1 MSSHIIIQSPDEMNS
16 KFSTADRM
24 YDDTENNLNDVID
37 RALELEQPEELDY
50 KSKQTFKSI
59 EYYLNRIPPREA
71 DLIRLYHKD
80 QMKQEQIARLFG
92 ITQAAVSYRL
102 ARGRRRIQMLR
113 CMPELNRDDFEM
125 ELGPKFNDQDR
136 EILWRMYETTCQSEI
151 AKQMGLT
158 QGRVRHRFFR
168 SLNRIR
174 ELILEEERESEV
186 QLQIAVKQGKTEKE
200 IEKIKENIEKRVKN
214 SKYTKYY
221 QLFHFISDKHFNT
234 LHQVS
239 FPQFANRGDA
249 QVLPIN

>member
-1 MSSHIIIQSPDEMNS
+1 
-16 KFSTADRM
+16 M
-24 YDDTENNLNDVID
+24 YDDTENNLNDTID
-37 RALELEQPEELDY
+37 KALELEKLEELDY

-59 EYYLNRIPPREA
+59 EYYLNRIPAREA
-71 DLIRLYHKD
+71 DLIRLYHRD

-102 ARGRRRIQMLR
+102 ARGRRRIQYLR

-125 ELGPKFNDQDR
+125 ELGPKFNEQDR

-168 SLNRIR
+168 SLSRIR
-174 ELILEEERESEV
+174 ELIQEEERESEV
-186 QLQIAVKQGKTEKE
+186 QLQIAIKQGKSEKE
-200 IEKIKENIEKRVKN
+200 IEKIKLNVEKRVKN
-214 SKYTKYY
+214 SNYTKYY
-221 QLFHFISDKHFNT
+221 QVYFFISDKHFNMA
-234 LHQVS
+234 HEVV

-249 QVLPIN
+249 QVLPID